1 MEQIWFL
8 AGGLLLGCL
17 HALEADHLVTV
28 SNLVLNKNSL
38 KNSLR
43 LALQWALGHSFTLLM
58 LSGLVFSL
66 NSAFTAMMSASAE
79 RMVGATMI
87 FIGMVVFFQE
97 LRQSARLKNFGH
109 KHLEY
114 SGSTLFGIGVLH
126 GIAGSASIFLLIPVA
141 LTKSIFSVFTYV
153 GLFCC
158 GMIITMGLYGIF
170 LQSFGLNKHFSGY
183 LPKVRFVVA
192 IFSVTIGIKLLGT
205 ST

>member
-43 LALQWALGHSFTLLM
+43 LALQWALGHSFTLLA

-66 NSAFTAMMSASAE
+66 NSAFTALMSTSAE

-205 ST
+205 